1 MSVQYPDYKSKLEQA
16 ANWCVL
22 LNSDNFTDA
31 DIQAHSQWLKADPE
45 NQKAYSELQALWREF
60 DSTDNSHFDSK
71 ILNRV
76 LDKDKPK
83 SNHFAKSVVLSA
95 LFVGFGLIASHVGLT
110 GISSD
115 YYTLKGEQKTVEL
128 KDGSIL
134 TLNAQTQV
142 DIEFSSKQRLIKLNQ
157 GEIHLVAKT
166 NSSWPL
172 VVETDNATA
181 TALGT
186 QFTVKRHEQDTFVV
200 VSESKV
206 ELCYLPAQKCV
217 VGKEGQAMSVANSHL
232 IGPTAANPDIELAW
246 LNNRLVANNMSLAR
260 LLSLLEP
267 HYQGVFIYNQSAL
280 EHIRVSGVY
289 PTDNIAMALQ
299 MIASE
304 PAVTHTSVA
313 KYFEYISLK

>member
-1 MSVQYPDYKSKLEQA
+1 MSAQYSDYKSKLEQA

-22 LNSDNFTDA
+22 LNSDNPTDA
-31 DIQAHSQWLKADPE
+31 DTQAHNQWLRADPE
-45 NQKAYSELQALWREF
+45 NQKVYLELQALWCEF
-60 DSTDNSHFDSK
+60 DRYDNSQFDSQ

-83 SNHFAKSVVLSA
+83 SKNFAKSVALSA
-95 LFVGFGLIASHVGLT
+95 FIVGFVFIFNHLGLAG
-110 GISSD
+110 GGSD
-115 YYTLKGEQKTVEL
+115 YYTLKGQQKTVEL

-157 GEIHLVAKT
+157 GEIHLVVKT

-172 VVETDNATA
+172 VVVTDKTTT

-186 QFTVKRHEQDTFVV
+186 QFSVKRNEQDTYVV

-206 ELCYLPAQKCV
+206 ELCYLPVQKCV
-217 VGKEGQAMSVANSHL
+217 VGKQGQAMSVAENQLS
-232 IGPTAANPDIELAW
+232 GPRATNPDVELAW
-246 LNNRLVANNMSLAR
+246 LNNRLVANDMSLAE

-267 HYQGVFIYNQSAL
+267 HYQGVFIYNKSAL

-289 PTDNIAMALQ
+289 PTNNIAMALQ

-304 PAVTHTSVA
+304 PAVTHTSA
-313 KYFEYISLK
+313 ANYFEFISLK

>member
-1 MSVQYPDYKSKLEQA
+1 M
-16 ANWCVL
+16 
-22 LNSDNFTDA
+22 
-31 DIQAHSQWLKADPE
+31 
-45 NQKAYSELQALWREF
+45 QALWCEF
-60 DSTDNSHFDSK
+60 DSTDNSHFDSQ

-95 LFVGFGLIASHVGLT
+95 LFVGLGFMANHVGLT
-110 GISSD
+110 GVSSD

-172 VVETDNATA
+172 VVETDKATA

-186 QFTVKRHEQDTFVV
+186 QFSVKRHEQGTFVV

-206 ELCYLPAQKCV
+206 ELCYLPVKKCV
-217 VGKEGQAMSVANSHL
+217 VGKEGQAMSVAKSQL

-304 PAVTHTSVA
+304 PAVTHTSIA
-313 KYFEYISLK
+313 NYFEYISLK